1 MKYLALFL
9 AAGLCACSGNGKTG
23 KNRRDHAADDS

>member
-23 KNRRDHAADDS
+23 KTDHAADDS